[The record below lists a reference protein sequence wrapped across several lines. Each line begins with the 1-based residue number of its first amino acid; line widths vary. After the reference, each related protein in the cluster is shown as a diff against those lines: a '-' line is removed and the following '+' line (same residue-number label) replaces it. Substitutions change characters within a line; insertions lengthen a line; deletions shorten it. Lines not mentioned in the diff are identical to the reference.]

1 MGNQQGG
8 PPGGPGGF
16 GRGRRGPTDEER
28 EAERKR
34 RMEERKSYYVWFG
47 FLLFIIYR
55 EETLGGWSDARR
67 SQKEEKG
74 C

>member
-34 RMEERKSYYVWFG
+34 RMEERKSCQFIRFSY
-47 FLLFIIYR
+47 LL
-55 EETLGGWSDARR
+55 L
-67 SQKEEKG
+67 
-74 C
+74 

>member
-34 RMEERKSYYVWFG
+34 RMEERKSCQY
-47 FLLFIIYR
+47 
-55 EETLGGWSDARR
+55 S
-67 SQKEEKG
+67 
-74 C
+74 

>member
-8 PPGGPGGF
+8 NAGGPGGF
-16 GRGRRGPTDEER
+16 GRGRRGPPMSDEER

-34 RMEERKSYYVWFG
+34 RMEERKPPG
-47 FLLFIIYR
+47 FSPY
-55 EETLGGWSDARR
+55 EGGEVATS
-67 SQKEEKG
+67 